1 MCQFVKLHTVSPFCP
16 KWGYI
21 NNVNK
26 QPLKIMYF
34 DPTMTL
40 EEYED
45 YKLLDEINIGYDV
58 EEDLPDQYDDYD
70 DESYI
75 DGLLTDGMI
84 PVDASEMFGDEVIG
98 YSLR

>member
-1 MCQFVKLHTVSPFCP
+1 
-16 KWGYI
+16 
-21 NNVNK
+21 
-26 QPLKIMYF
+26 
-34 DPTMTL
+34 MTID
-40 EEYED
+40 D
-45 YKLLDEINIGYDV
+45 YKELLLQDELKIGYDV
-58 EEDLPDQYDDYD
+58 EEDILPDQYDNYD

>member
-1 MCQFVKLHTVSPFCP
+1 
-16 KWGYI
+16 
-21 NNVNK
+21 
-26 QPLKIMYF
+26 MYF

>member
-1 MCQFVKLHTVSPFCP
+1 
-16 KWGYI
+16 
-21 NNVNK
+21 
-26 QPLKIMYF
+26 MYF

-45 YKLLDEINIGYDV
+45 YKLHDEINIGYDV

>member
-1 MCQFVKLHTVSPFCP
+1 
-16 KWGYI
+16 
-21 NNVNK
+21 
-26 QPLKIMYF
+26 MYF

-40 EEYED
+40 DEYED
-45 YKLLDEINIGYDV
+45 YKLHDEINIGYDV

-84 PVDASEMFGDEVIG
+84 PVDASEMFGEEVIG

>member
-1 MCQFVKLHTVSPFCP
+1 MCQFVKCHITGCNSLSPC
-16 KWGYI
+16 YI

-26 QPLKIMYF
+26 QPQKIMYF

-58 EEDLPDQYDDYD
+58 DEDLPTQYDDYE

-75 DGLLTDGMI
+75 DGLLTDGRI
-84 PVDASEMFGDEVIG
+84 DVDASEMFGEEVIG

>member
-1 MCQFVKLHTVSPFCP
+1 MTIEEYNELLLQDE
-16 KWGYI
+16 
-21 NNVNK
+21 
-26 QPLKIMYF
+26 LKIG
-34 DPTMTL
+34 
-40 EEYED
+40 YE
-45 YKLLDEINIGYDV
+45 V
-58 EEDLPDQYDDYD
+58 EEDFLPDQYDAYD